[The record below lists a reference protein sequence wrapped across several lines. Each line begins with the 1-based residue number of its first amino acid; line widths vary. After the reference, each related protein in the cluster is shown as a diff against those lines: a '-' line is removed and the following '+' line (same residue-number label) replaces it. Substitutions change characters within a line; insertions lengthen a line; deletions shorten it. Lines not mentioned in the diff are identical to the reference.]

1 VGGCGVNGQLDLFN
15 APKARGSDP
24 STSVDAAASLPPC
37 GSLESAILGCFD
49 AGGLTDDELCE
60 RVEAYAP
67 TVKTCRSRLAK
78 RGLLVPTS
86 ERRPSWRGRDQI
98 VWRLP

>member
-1 VGGCGVNGQLDLFN
+1 MSTQLDLFN
-15 APKARGSDP
+15 APKARRSDP

-37 GSLESAILGCFD
+37 GALERIILDQFGD
-49 AGGLTDDELCE
+49 AGLTDDELCE
-60 RVEAYAP
+60 LVDAYPP

-78 RGLLVPTS
+78 RGLLVPTA

-98 VWRLP
+98 VWRLA